1 MESLT
6 PNSAYLKN
14 LRHQAR
20 KLAAASLSLSNLFA
34 QEAVRLDRG
43 DQASRLEALYFSIRQ
58 QLDGAKRNEDAAS
71 CADSEVNLKV
81 SLGKLVVGGAIKMV
95 SENKRLLAFSDYLLK
110 GLGGE
115 QRPFGTVLICV
126 GPRGMPDDV
135 QVVSVSRL
143 ARESN
148 REESEVINELRIR
161 GCLLF
166 SEEAFSLLINRLTHD
181 VREGRLSLP
190 ISTEKLTETKTSSC
204 LKLVVKKSA

>member
-1 MESLT
+1 VESLT

>member
-1 MESLT
+1 MEGLT

-20 KLAAASLSLSNLFA
+20 KLAAASLSLGNLFA
-34 QEAVRLDRG
+34 EEAVRLHRTDE
-43 DQASRLEALYFSIRQ
+43 ASRLEALYFSIRQ
-58 QLDGAKRNEDAAS
+58 QLDRARRDEAAAS
-71 CADSEVNLKV
+71 RAHSEVNLKV

-95 SENKRLLAFSDYLLK
+95 SENKQLLAFSDRLLK

-126 GPRGMPDDV
+126 GPKGMPDDV
-135 QVVSVSRL
+135 QVVSISRL

-148 REESEVINELRIR
+148 REELEVMDELGRR

-166 SEEAFSLLINRLTHD
+166 SEEAFSVLIGRLTCD
-181 VREGRLSLP
+181 VREGRQFLP
-190 ISTEKLTETKTSSC
+190 VSTEKLAETRTSSR
-204 LKLVVKKSA
+204 LKLVVKKSG